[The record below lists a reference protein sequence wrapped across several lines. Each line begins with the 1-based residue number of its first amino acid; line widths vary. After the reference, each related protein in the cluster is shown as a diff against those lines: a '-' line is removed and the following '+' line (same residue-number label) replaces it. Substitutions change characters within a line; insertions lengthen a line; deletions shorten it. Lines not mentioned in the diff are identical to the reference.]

1 MSTHPT
7 PSSSRASP
15 AFVAGFVTPA
25 SGVPSSACSTPMER
39 RLTAQVTRQDS
50 KLRQIN
56 DELEDRTRL
65 LERARV
71 SVETL
76 QADLARAR
84 DGEDESRRL
93 ARERLEANALRI
105 SELERELATARGD
118 DRARDDETHALRVR
132 VATLEEQLDERAD
145 DVERLEGELALR
157 ASTAES
163 HRADAVEAA
172 KSIDDLHERL
182 RAAESVAADAV
193 TRAENVEGEGATLN
207 ATILDL
213 RADAAAAKIREDRLR
228 DDVTSLRDALEEA
241 ARRHEVSVAASEET
255 MRRVRRGLEAHD
267 ASDVAG
273 SVSGGLGERLA
284 RLHARVGE
292 LAERERRMM
301 ARQTAM
307 AEEMEALRA
316 TAEEE
321 RERRF
326 AAEASARA
334 AAEALREKLWA
345 KDEEAARLE
354 AEKLALALRLRAA
367 TADPRRAEENDE
379 EVRTEGGAEE
389 EVRGGDGG
397 EVREDYE
404 GGDCERER
412 G

>member
-118 DRARDDETHALRVR
+118 DRTRDDETHALRVR

-145 DVERLEGELALR
+145 DVERLEGELRYAPPPQSPTAPTPSKPR
-157 ASTAES
+157 SPSTISTSASAPPNLSPRTP
-163 HRADAVEAA
+163 
-172 KSIDDLHERL
+172 
-182 RAAESVAADAV
+182 
-193 TRAENVEGEGATLN
+193 
-207 ATILDL
+207 
-213 RADAAAAKIREDRLR
+213 
-228 DDVTSLRDALEEA
+228 SL
-241 ARRHEVSVAASEET
+241 ARRT
-255 MRRVRRGLEAHD
+255 
-267 ASDVAG
+267 
-273 SVSGGLGERLA
+273 
-284 RLHARVGE
+284 
-292 LAERERRMM
+292 
-301 ARQTAM
+301 
-307 AEEMEALRA
+307 
-316 TAEEE
+316 
-321 RERRF
+321 
-326 AAEASARA
+326 
-334 AAEALREKLWA
+334 
-345 KDEEAARLE
+345 
-354 AEKLALALRLRAA
+354 
-367 TADPRRAEENDE
+367 
-379 EVRTEGGAEE
+379 
-389 EVRGGDGG
+389 
-397 EVREDYE
+397 
-404 GGDCERER
+404 
-412 G
+412 

>member
-1 MSTHPT
+1 
-7 PSSSRASP
+7 
-15 AFVAGFVTPA
+15 
-25 SGVPSSACSTPMER
+25 
-39 RLTAQVTRQDS
+39 
-50 KLRQIN
+50 
-56 DELEDRTRL
+56 
-65 LERARV
+65 
-71 SVETL
+71 
-76 QADLARAR
+76 
-84 DGEDESRRL
+84 
-93 ARERLEANALRI
+93 
-105 SELERELATARGD
+105 
-118 DRARDDETHALRVR
+118 
-132 VATLEEQLDERAD
+132 
-145 DVERLEGELALR
+145 
-157 ASTAES
+157 
-163 HRADAVEAA
+163 
-172 KSIDDLHERL
+172 
-182 RAAESVAADAV
+182 
-193 TRAENVEGEGATLN
+193 
-207 ATILDL
+207 
-213 RADAAAAKIREDRLR
+213 
-228 DDVTSLRDALEEA
+228 
-241 ARRHEVSVAASEET
+241 

-334 AAEALREKLWA
+334 AAEELREKLWA
-345 KDEEAARLE
+345 KDDEAARLE